1 LPRVIATAVQFYDVV
16 TWLHVTAVVIGFG
29 PTFAY
34 AVFAITA
41 QREGGVALPAVGRAT
56 IFWDRNVN
64 TAAMIVILLTGIYMA
79 SDGPYDF
86 ATFFVSWGFVAIL
99 VLLGLTHGYFI
110 PRTRR
115 QVELAERDLAGP
127 ERKLSGEFETL
138 TGQIARVGTLAG
150 IIIILTIYVMTA
162 KPFL

>member
-1 LPRVIATAVQFYDVV
+1 MIATAVQFYDVV

-56 IFWDRNVN
+56 MLWDRTVN
-64 TAAMIVILLTGIYMA
+64 TAMMTLILLTGIYLA

-86 ATFFVSWGFVAIL
+86 SSFFVSWGFVAIL
-99 VLLGLTHGYFI
+99 VLFGLTHGFFI

-115 QVELAERDLAGP
+115 QVELAERDLASP
-127 ERKLSGEFETL
+127 ERKLSAEFDAV
-138 TGQIARVGTLAG
+138 TGQVAKVGVAAG
-150 IIIILTIYVMTA
+150 LLIILTIYVMTA

>member
-1 LPRVIATAVQFYDVV
+1 MIATAVQFYDVV
-16 TWLHVTAVVIGFG
+16 TFVHVTAVVIGFG

-34 AVFAITA
+34 AAFAITA

-56 IFWDRNVN
+56 MFWDRTVN
-64 TAAMIVILLTGIYMA
+64 TAAAVLILLTGIYMV

-99 VLLGLTHGYFI
+99 ILLGLTHGYFI
-110 PRTRR
+110 PKTRQ
-115 QVELAERDLAGP
+115 QVELAERDLASP
-127 ERKLSGEFETL
+127 ERKISAEYDAL
-138 TGQIARVGTLAG
+138 TGQIAKVGGLAG
-150 IIIILTIYVMTA
+150 LIIILTIYVMTA